1 MICLRDFHAA
11 ALPII
16 DGTMRAAATTLLL
29 AAAAAAA
36 VGGGGFVA
44 NVKAFGAV
52 GDGKTQDTAAFEAAV
67 AAVAQ
72 QPGGGTLYAPPG
84 TYLLTPF
91 NLTSDLTVL
100 LDANTTLL
108 ASDNFDDW
116 DIIAPLPSYGRGRDF
131 PGPRYTSFL
140 HGYNL
145 TNVRITSNASDQAS
159 WGVVDGQGAAWWA
172 AVRGGQLKIT
182 PGHLVEFLW
191 SDTLEIDHVVFVDSP
206 FWNLHPWSSTNIH
219 IHDIMIRAP
228 ADSTNTGAHP
238 ALAAAAGLAPPT
250 AHCMQSSC
258 R

>member
-1 MICLRDFHAA
+1 MYH
-11 ALPII
+11 
-16 DGTMRAAATTLLL
+16 TMRTATVTLTL
-29 AAAAAAA
+29 AAAAA
-36 VGGGGFVA
+36 GGGFVA
-44 NVKAFGAV
+44 NVLDYGAV
-52 GDGKTQDTAAFEAAV
+52 GDGQTKDTAAFEAAV

-108 ASDNFDDW
+108 ASDTFADW

-145 TNVRITSNASDQAS
+145 TNVRITSNATDQAS
-159 WGVVDGQGAAWWA
+159 WGIVDGQGAAWWA

-182 PGHLVEFLW
+182 PGALL
-191 SDTLEIDHVVFVDSP
+191 L
-206 FWNLHPWSSTNIH
+206 
-219 IHDIMIRAP
+219 AP
-228 ADSTNTGAHP
+228 LP
-238 ALAAAAGLAPPT
+238 CAAGACLAP
-250 AHCMQSSC
+250 